1 MSFSYRPLLVP
12 AVALATAGAV
22 ALGPTVVAPPA
33 LTVAHSAV
41 PAVQMH
47 DVQLAGIGQDVYQFV
62 TEWVQYGVDLVQYGV
77 GLIPFIGG
85 PLAAQIEII
94 YFDTIQPAVQDTVNY
109 LASVVQNPFNLI
121 GETASYLNQLY
132 GLAYNFVAAELAFF
146 GFPILPPL
154 PPIAAS
160 VSPVAL
166 AAGVARRG
174 AAAAVPSATVADL
187 AEGFGAGE
195 VVSVEIA
202 APAELEA
209 ALAPEAVAV
218 PEVAEPE
225 APVVAP
231 VPEPVVEPAVD
242 PVTESVVEPVTV
254 EPVTEPEVVAAP
266 EVAAVVESDSVT
278 EAEPVEV
285 AAAPAAAAAGADRP
299 ARAVRGEARGT
310 GKVARAGRSSGE

>member
-12 AVALATAGAV
+12 AVALATAGVV

-33 LTVAHSAV
+33 LTVAQPPV
-41 PAVQMH
+41 PVVQLH
-47 DVQLAGIGQDVYQFV
+47 EVQLAGIGQDFYQFV
-62 TEWVQYGVDLVQYGV
+62 TEWVQYGVELVQYGV
-77 GLIPFIGG
+77 SLVPFIGG
-85 PLAAQIEII
+85 PLAAQIDII

-109 LASVVQNPFNLI
+109 LASVLQNPFNLI
-121 GETASYLNQLY
+121 GETTSYLNQLY
-132 GLAYNFVAAELAFF
+132 GLAYDFVASELAFF

-160 VSPVAL
+160 VSPVAEL

-187 AEGFGAGE
+187 AEEFGAGE

-218 PEVAEPE
+218 PEVTEPE
-225 APVVAP
+225 AVAP
-231 VPEPVVEPAVD
+231 VAEPVVEPVVE
-242 PVTESVVEPVTV
+242 PVTESVAEPVTQ
-254 EPVTEPEVVAAP
+254 PEVVAAP
-266 EVAAVVESDSVT
+266 EVVVGSESATESATASERGEVT
-278 EAEPVEV
+278 
-285 AAAPAAAAAGADRP
+285 AAPAATAATADRP
-299 ARAVRGEARGT
+299 ARAVRSEARGT
-310 GKVARAGRSSGE
+310 GKVARAGRGAGE

>member
-12 AVALATAGAV
+12 AVALATAGVV

-33 LTVAHSAV
+33 LTVARSAV

-47 DVQLAGIGQDVYQFV
+47 DVQLAGIGQDTYQFV
-62 TEWVQYGVDLVQYGV
+62 TEWVQYGVELVQYSAS
-77 GLIPFIGG
+77 LIPFIGG
-85 PLAAQIEII
+85 AISDQIDII

-121 GETASYLNQLY
+121 GETTSYLNQLY
-132 GLAYNFVAAELAFF
+132 GLAYDFVAAELAFF

-160 VSPVAL
+160 VSPVAEL

-187 AEGFGAGE
+187 AEEFGAGE
-195 VVSVEIA
+195 VVSVEIS

-209 ALAPEAVAV
+209 SLAPEAVAV

-231 VPEPVVEPAVD
+231 VPEPVAE
-242 PVTESVVEPVTV
+242 PVTESVV

-266 EVAAVVESDSVT
+266 EVAPVVESESAVESERV
-278 EAEPVEV
+278 EA
-285 AAAPAAAAAGADRP
+285 AAAPAAATADRP

-310 GKVARAGRSSGE
+310 GKVARASRGAAE

>member
-1 MSFSYRPLLVP
+1 VSFSYRPLLVP
-12 AVALATAGAV
+12 AVALATAGVV
-22 ALGPTVVAPPA
+22 ALGPTVVTPPA
-33 LTVAHSAV
+33 LTVDRSAV

-47 DVQLAGIGQDVYQFV
+47 DVQLAGIGQDIYQFV
-62 TEWVQYGVDLVQYGV
+62 TEWVQYGVELVQYGAS
-77 GLIPFIGG
+77 LIPFIGG
-85 PLAAQIEII
+85 AISDQIDII

-121 GETASYLNQLY
+121 GETTSYLNQLY
-132 GLAYNFVAAELAFF
+132 GLAYDFVAAELAFF

-160 VSPVAL
+160 VSPVAEL

-187 AEGFGAGE
+187 AEEFGAGE

-209 ALAPEAVAV
+209 SLAPEAVAV

-231 VPEPVVEPAVD
+231 VPEPVAEPVAE
-242 PVTESVVEPVTV
+242 PVTESVV

-266 EVAAVVESDSVT
+266 EVAPVVESESAVESERA
-278 EAEPVEV
+278 EA
-285 AAAPAAAAAGADRP
+285 AAAPAAAAADRP

-310 GKVARAGRSSGE
+310 GKVARASRGAAE